1 VRRDRFNLSSICNST
16 LKTHKFSIL
25 FILIILLVGGCS
37 PGHGEG
43 GSLSKEQV
51 LKLYPDADL
60 FEFDGYVYKT
70 GVDWIEDEELTK
82 DEQIGVISEGMAN
95 KLPVGSKIFSVKEKK
110 PILIVEFNGLEKRYL
125 IQLGE

>member
-1 VRRDRFNLSSICNST
+1 MSGISNST
-16 LKTHKFSIL
+16 LKTHKFSAL
-25 FILIILLVGGCS
+25 LILIILFVGGCS

-43 GSLSKEQV
+43 GALSKKQV

-110 PILIVEFNGLEKRYL
+110 PILIVEYNGLEKRYL